1 MGFRL
6 SSLGRR
12 SEGDALWKDRDVGRE
27 GERENVK
34 VKYRNV
40 FAFGEPI
47 IQDTVEDTVSRKKGD
62 GNRNK
67 NKNNSL
73 E

>member
-1 MGFRL
+1 M
-6 SSLGRR
+6 
-12 SEGDALWKDRDVGRE
+12 EGSRCRE
-27 GERENVK
+27 GERENVN

-47 IQDTVEDTVSRKKGD
+47 IQDTVEATVSRKKGD
-62 GNRNK
+62 GNRNRNK
-67 NKNNSL
+67 NKSL